1 MMRYYILRNNTE
13 YGPYEVAVLKQYVD
27 DGRILLHDQAKDSY
41 EHRRILSKA
50 E

>member
-27 DGRILLHDQAKDSY
+27 DGRILLHDQAKDSNTGVMD
-41 EHRRILSKA
+41 S
-50 E
+50 